1 MSEYTKENGKVRGKS
16 LPHDAANHQER
27 YSKGNQLDEL
37 DKVPSFFFET
47 RKTSTNNNRSL
58 SQQKPL
64 PESFNL
70 RADLQKKD
78 EGDNSSICIDDITEE
93 GLDDWIAQ
101 SSNRNITSYLD
112 PHRQFKAPI
121 SLVSQLRKRYKVK
134 TKIDYSEQKKLYFS
148 NNEEKTNIKCSDL
161 F

>member
-37 DKVPSFFFET
+37 DKAPNFFFET
-47 RKTSTNNNRSL
+47 RKTTTNNIRSL

-64 PESFNL
+64 PESLNL

-78 EGDNSSICIDDITEE
+78 EGDSSICIDDITEE